1 MRFLHL
7 QPFFRMRGGGNGD
20 WYKVESLCRMQ
31 RMVILLK
38 YQLAG
43 ATHKCDTRQSHHP
56 DVESD

>member
-1 MRFLHL
+1 
-7 QPFFRMRGGGNGD
+7 MRGGGNGD